1 MKGVYKIKQLQR
13 NSPQISCTVSES
25 DLEFIKR
32 VLVKL
37 SNKVMDR
44 VTISDVIRLLC
55 KHGKMNED
63 ELLKL
68 YE

>member
-55 KHGKMNED
+55 KYGKLNED